1 MADDLERLIRGL
13 YPYADTHG
21 VLRSM
26 PDTGRDEEEILDEL
40 TVIAAAEDEV
50 WESGKCSGT
59 MYSGDHD
66 HYDFLNRV
74 CSLFSHMNSLQRD
87 MCPSMTR
94 FESDVIAMSLDL
106 MHGSAAT
113 DGEACGSLG
122 FGGTESI
129 INSMLVYR
137 DKARAERGITEPNM
151 IIPATAHPAF
161 IKGAHL
167 LGIDL
172 MEAPVGPDTLVDVD
186 WVAAK
191 IDRKTIA
198 LVGSAGS
205 YPYGTI
211 DPIEALSDLAVAHG
225 IWLHVDACLGGF
237 ILPWGEQ
244 LGYDIPTFDFRL
256 PGVTSIS
263 ADTHK
268 YGYGLKGTS
277 VVMYRDPS
285 FRRYQYFVTPEWKG
299 GVYASN
305 GLAGSRS
312 GGLIA
317 ATWASMVALGREGY
331 LARAKAI
338 FETAFAMQDS
348 VRRHPELVLM
358 GDPTF
363 CFSFGSDRLDIYH
376 VNDFMKGRGWRF
388 NGQQNPTAIHMA
400 VTGPQ
405 TQPGV
410 VEAFDADLEEA
421 VQYASSRGDQRP
433 RSSAVYGGGATGLP
447 LDTPEAKVQLMEMA
461 LDVLQRY
468 PF

>member
-331 LARAKAI
+331 VARAKAI

-388 NGQQNPTAIHMA
+388 NGQQNPAAIHMA

>member
-13 YPYADTHG
+13 YPYADSHG
-21 VLRSM
+21 VIRGF
-26 PDTGRDEEEILDEL
+26 PDAGRLEGEVLAEL
-40 TVIAAAEDEV
+40 TEIAAREDEV
-50 WESGKCSGT
+50 WETGRCSGT
-59 MYSGDHD
+59 IYSGDRS
-66 HYDFLNRV
+66 HYDFLNRI
-74 CSLFSHMNSLQRD
+74 CSLFSHVNSLQRD

-106 MHGSAAT
+106 MHGSAVT
-113 DGEACGSLG
+113 DGEPCGSLG

-137 DKARAERGITEPNM
+137 DKARAERGIIEPNM
-151 IIPATAHPAF
+151 IVPETAHPAF
-161 IKGAHL
+161 IKGGHL
-167 LGIDL
+167 LGIDVIV
-172 MEAPVGPDTLVDVD
+172 APVGPDTLVDVD
-186 WVAAK
+186 RVASQ
-191 IDRKTIA
+191 IDGNTIA
-198 LVGSAGS
+198 LAGSAGS

-211 DPIEALSDLAVAHG
+211 DPIGALSELAVEHSV
-225 IWLHVDACLGGF
+225 WLHVDGCLGGF

-244 LGYDIPTFDFRL
+244 LGYDIPPFDFRL

-285 FRRYQYFVTPEWKG
+285 FRRYQYFITPEWKG

-317 ATWASMVALGREGY
+317 ATWAAMVVMGREGF
-331 LARAKAI
+331 LERAAAI
-338 FETAFAMQDS
+338 FDASFAMQDS
-348 VRRHPELVLM
+348 VRRHPELFIM
-358 GDPTF
+358 GEPTF
-363 CFSFGSDRLDIYH
+363 CFSFGSDQFDIYH
-376 VNDFMKGRGWRF
+376 VNDFMKERGWRF
-388 NGQQNPTAIHMA
+388 NGQQNPAAIHMA

-405 TQPGV
+405 TQSGV
-410 VEAFDADLEEA
+410 AEAFDSDLGEA
-421 VQYASSRGDQRP
+421 VQYASTRGDERP

-447 LDTPEAKVQLMEMA
+447 LETSEAKVQLMEMA